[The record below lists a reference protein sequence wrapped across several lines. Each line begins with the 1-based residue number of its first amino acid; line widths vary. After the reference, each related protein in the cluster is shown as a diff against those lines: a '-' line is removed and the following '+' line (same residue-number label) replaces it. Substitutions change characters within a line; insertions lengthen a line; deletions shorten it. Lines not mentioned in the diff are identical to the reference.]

1 VSEGSTSDG
10 AGLWTVVVGALWSW
24 LWRAVSASHHGL
36 HGPPIGPGRAW
47 LNGSCRAWHDR
58 PEARPRHDL
67 VRASCRYDP
76 LVFVLH
82 RARVGPIWSCFRS
95 AY

>member
-24 LWRAVSASHHGL
+24 LWHAVSASHHGL
-36 HGPPIGPGRAW
+36 HGPPIGSGRV
-47 LNGSCRAWHDR
+47 WHDR

-82 RARVGPIWSCFRS
+82 RA
-95 AY
+95 